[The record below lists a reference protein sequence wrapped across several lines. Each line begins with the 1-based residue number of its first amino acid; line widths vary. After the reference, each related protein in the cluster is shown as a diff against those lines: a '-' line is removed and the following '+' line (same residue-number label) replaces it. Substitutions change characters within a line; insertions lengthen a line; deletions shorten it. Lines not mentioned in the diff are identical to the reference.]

1 MEKLYPHELRH
12 IHDTMLEHY
21 GGLSG
26 EKNPG
31 MIEYV
36 CEKPFAVVFD
46 HERYPDLFEKA
57 SVIMFSLARGHYF
70 FDGNKRTAV
79 MATYTFLMKNG
90 YELVVSNETLFE
102 ICISV
107 AEGSMNEQELATWLK
122 RNSYGIN
129 DEK

>member
-12 IHDTMLEHY
+12 IHNTMLELY

-26 EKNPG
+26 EKDPG
-31 MIEYV
+31 MIDYV
-36 CEKPFAVVFD
+36 CEKPFAIIFG
-46 HERYPDLFEKA
+46 HERHPDLFEKA

-70 FDGNKRTAV
+70 FDGNKRTAA

-90 YELVVSNETLFE
+90 YEIIVSNETLFD

-107 AEGSMNEQELATWLK
+107 AEGSMNEQKLATWLK
-122 RNSYGIN
+122 RNSYG
-129 DEK
+129 DKDK

>member
-1 MEKLYPHELRH
+1 MEKLYPHELRY
-12 IHDTMLEHY
+12 IHDTMLELY

-26 EKNPG
+26 EKDPG
-31 MIEYV
+31 MIDYV
-36 CEKPFAVVFD
+36 CEKPFAIVFGQ
-46 HERYPDLFEKA
+46 ERHPEFFEKA

-107 AEGSMNEQELATWLK
+107 SEGSMNEQGLVNWLK
-122 RNSYGIN
+122 RNS
-129 DEK
+129 